1 MLVLQL
7 NQKEGSPRYAKH
19 ILSMMIGLNPWG
31 RRRYVAQCS
40 PKATDQATT
49 KKPSVRNAS
58 SLLGRSGTPRT
69 FRQMGYSWLQIRCR
83 QNPQKAAHGRCQR
96 LKKTQ
101 QKRRQYKS
109 QAKVLLGSTINTIK
123 NDAFQTGHFEAK
135 PPILRY
141 PQNWSSELGKG
152 ENPSSFGL
160 LKAPVYG

>member
-1 MLVLQL
+1 
-7 NQKEGSPRYAKH
+7 
-19 ILSMMIGLNPWG
+19 
-31 RRRYVAQCS
+31 
-40 PKATDQATT
+40 
-49 KKPSVRNAS
+49 
-58 SLLGRSGTPRT
+58 
-69 FRQMGYSWLQIRCR
+69 MGYSWLQIRCR